1 MILHEILAKK
11 PSRRIPKY
19 CLHKAT
25 GQALVRLNG
34 RDLYLEKYDTP
45 KSRQEYDRQISLRL
59 ARGRAQAPKTT
70 EVAEK
75 LG

>member
-1 MILHEILAKK
+1 MPKK
-11 PSRRIPKY
+11 NSRRIPKY
-19 CLHKAT
+19 CLHKAI
-25 GQALVRLNG
+25 GQAVVRLNG
-34 RDLYLEKYDTP
+34 RDIYLGKYDTP

-70 EVAEK
+70 EGAEK